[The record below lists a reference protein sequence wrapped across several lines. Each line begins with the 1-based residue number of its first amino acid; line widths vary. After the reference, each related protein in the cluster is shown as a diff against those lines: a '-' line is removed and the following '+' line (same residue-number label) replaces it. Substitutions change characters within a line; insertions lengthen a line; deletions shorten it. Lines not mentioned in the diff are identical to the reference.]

1 MKREIVYL
9 KEVDTY
15 NDILKKEHNRLPLIF
30 KKIIFLFKNI
40 FNLVTKKQVEGANIW
55 ILPIKERYCM
65 DKLEKIFKKNLV
77 CTENIYVISNE
88 LEKNKIYKCMDI
100 LRIEYLTE
108 EKIKKILLI
117 NILKYISKIQKK
129 DISSIELSILVN
141 KASEINLFLI
151 EELCKLVKNVKIIS
165 LNIHKFKSLEE
176 KLYNEYGIAIQF
188 SNSYKKS
195 LEKSKIIINLDF
207 SDIEINEYKIFDYA
221 IIISCITD
229 NIKIKSKLFNGLII
243 NSWEINFRK
252 EIIDKLKKEQI
263 YSNFRKLI
271 LYASIIENEKDI
283 SKIFEIIELD
293 KVRITNLIGNNGY
306 INKKEIKNI
315 DKSLDKNLKKE

>member
-15 NDILKKEHNRLPLIF
+15 NDVLKKEHNRLPLIF
-30 KKIIFLFKNI
+30 KKIVFLIKNM
-40 FNLVTKKQVEGANIW
+40 FNIVTKKHLGEANIW
-55 ILPIKERYCM
+55 ILPIKEKYCM
-65 DKLEKIFKKNLV
+65 DKLEKILKKNLI

-88 LEKNKIYKCMDI
+88 LKKNKIYKYMD
-100 LRIEYLTE
+100 LLKIEYLTE
-108 EKIKKILLI
+108 EKIKKVLLI

-129 DISSIELSILVN
+129 DISNIELSILVN
-141 KASEINLFLI
+141 NTSEINLFLI
-151 EELCKLVKNVKIIS
+151 EELSKLVKNVKIIS
-165 LNIHKFKSLEE
+165 LNIHKFKGLEE

-195 LEKSKIIINLDF
+195 LDKSKMILNMDF
-207 SDIEINEYKIFDYA
+207 SEIEINEYKIFDYA
-221 IIISCITD
+221 IIINCITD
-229 NIKIKSKLFNGLII
+229 NLKIKSKLFNGLII

-252 EIIDKLKKEQI
+252 EIIDKLKKDQI
-263 YSNFRKLI
+263 YSNFKKLM
-271 LYASIIENEKDI
+271 LYASIIEKEKDI
-283 SKIFEIIELD
+283 LKMFEKIELD
-293 KVRITNLIGNNGY
+293 KVRIINLIGNNGY